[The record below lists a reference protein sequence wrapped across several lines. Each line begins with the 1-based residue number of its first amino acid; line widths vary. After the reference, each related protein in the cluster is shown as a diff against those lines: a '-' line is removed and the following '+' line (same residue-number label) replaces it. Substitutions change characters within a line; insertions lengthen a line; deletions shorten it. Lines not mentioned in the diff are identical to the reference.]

1 MSLEA
6 QRVNKNVKKQR
17 KQQRGGGEG
26 EERGRGGEGRGV
38 CSIIVSHVVLLRMYF
53 IVNFFLFR
61 FCSVESKASDEN
73 DVKKK
78 ETRSER
84 HKRVSKKIK

>member
-1 MSLEA
+1 M
-6 QRVNKNVKKQR
+6 KKQR

-26 EERGRGGEGRGV
+26 GRKGEGRGV

>member
-17 KQQRGGGEG
+17 KQQRGGRG
-26 EERGRGGEGRGV
+26 EERGREGEGRGV

>member
-1 MSLEA
+1 M
-6 QRVNKNVKKQR
+6 
-17 KQQRGGGEG
+17 
-26 EERGRGGEGRGV
+26 

-61 FCSVESKASDEN
+61 FCSVESKANDEN